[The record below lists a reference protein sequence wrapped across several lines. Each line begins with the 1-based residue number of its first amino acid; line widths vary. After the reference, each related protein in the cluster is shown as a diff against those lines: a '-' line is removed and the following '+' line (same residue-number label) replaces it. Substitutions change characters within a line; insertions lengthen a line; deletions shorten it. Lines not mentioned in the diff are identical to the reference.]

1 MQVAG
6 AWAWRI
12 LAIAGVGWV
21 IMKLVIEFKLIVIPL
36 LVAILLSALLVP
48 FVNFL
53 VRHKWPRW
61 LSILTAMLS
70 LIGVVAGLVVLIVT
84 QIRSSLGDLEEKTGK
99 AIDDL
104 KVSLESSP
112 LNITEEQIDTWIA
125 DIQKSFTPG
134 EGSLINGTLALNV
147 GSSAG
152 HFLTGFLLVLFATI
166 FLLIDGRGVWSWVV
180 RLFPRKARAAMQGAG
195 ENGWRTLTTF
205 VKVQIFVAAVDAVGI
220 GLGAWI
226 IGLFYG
232 GFPLV
237 IPIAIAV
244 FLGSFVPVVGALVSG
259 VVAIF
264 VALVYLGPV
273 PALLMLGVVLL
284 VQQIEGHVLQ
294 PLVLGSAVKVHP
306 LAVVFSVAGGGL
318 LAGIPGTLLAGPIVA
333 TLNVMIKD
341 IASGAWR
348 KEPNAL
354 VEPEKLTS

>member
-1 MQVAG
+1 MQIAG

-12 LAIAGVGWV
+12 VAIAAVGWV
-21 IMKLVIEFKLIVIPL
+21 LMKLIIEFKLIVIPFF
-36 LVAILLSALLVP
+36 VAILLSALLIP

-61 LSILTAMLS
+61 LGILTAMLT
-70 LIGVVAGLVVLIVT
+70 LLGVVTGLVVLIVT
-84 QIRSSLGDLEEKTGK
+84 QIRSSLPDLQEKTGT

-104 KVSLESSP
+104 KASLEASP
-112 LNITEEQIDTWIA
+112 FNITDKQIDTWIEE
-125 DIQKSFTPG
+125 IQKSFSSG
-134 EGSLINGTLALNV
+134 DGSLINGALNV

-166 FLLIDGRGVWSWVV
+166 FLLIDGRGVWKWVV
-180 RLFPRKARAAMQGAG
+180 GLFPRKARTAINGAG
-195 ENGWRTLTTF
+195 QSGWLTLTTF

-264 VALVYLGPV
+264 IALVYLGPV

-306 LAVVFSVAGGGL
+306 LAVVFAVAGGGL
-318 LAGIPGTLLAGPIVA
+318 LAGIPGTLFAVPIVA
-333 TLNVMIKD
+333 TVNVMVKY
-341 IASGAWR
+341 IASGTWR
-348 KEPNAL
+348 HSPDLL
-354 VEPEKLTS
+354 VEPKKLDS